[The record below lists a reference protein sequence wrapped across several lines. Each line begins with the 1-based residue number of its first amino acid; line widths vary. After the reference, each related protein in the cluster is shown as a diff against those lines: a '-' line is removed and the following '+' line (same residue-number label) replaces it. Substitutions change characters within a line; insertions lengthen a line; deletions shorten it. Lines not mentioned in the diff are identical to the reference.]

1 VKDPKRL
8 RETHADQLEGLLL
21 DAVRAEGPSAS
32 ARAQTLRAVA
42 AGIAV
47 GGTVAT
53 TAGTASSAAGPTAK
67 ASVLVV
73 AGKWL
78 AVGAGAGAIVAGAIV
93 GPLHHLMAPS
103 TGASSE
109 LSAPAPAI
117 VPGKTA
123 PAPRADVTDPSAE
136 EVASPM
142 VEARDDSSAKSQKGD
157 ALLARPASRA
167 PDVQRARPSAA
178 APLAAEV
185 AAVDHAAHAVAN
197 RDSQRALAALDA
209 YQKQFPSGVLRPEA
223 TVLRVQALVQQG
235 DFVRAVSIA
244 RAFLAQNPHSPHAE
258 RLRSLIEV
266 DSRVVP

>member
-21 DAVRAEGPSAS
+21 DAVRAEGPSLS

-47 GGTVAT
+47 GGAVVT
-53 TAGTASSAAGPTAK
+53 TAGTASSAAAPTAK
-67 ASVLVV
+67 ASVLLV

-103 TGASSE
+103 TAASGE
-109 LSAPAPAI
+109 LSARAPAI
-117 VPGKTA
+117 VPAETA
-123 PAPRADVTDPSAE
+123 PAPRADVADPGAE
-136 EVASPM
+136 EVASPV
-142 VEARDDSSAKSQKGD
+142 VELKDDSSGKSPEGD
-157 ALLARPASRA
+157 VLLATPASRA

-185 AAVDHAAHAVAN
+185 AAIDHAARAVAK
-197 RDSQRALAALDA
+197 RDPERALAALDA

-235 DFVRAVSIA
+235 DAVRAASIA

-258 RLRSLIEV
+258 RLRSLVQV